1 MGNIVEKKAFW
12 VILIVSFVLL
22 IGGLIFALVMT
33 IKYGEPGETKEEDN
47 KVAFGTVR
55 ENNAFLDFCNDE
67 NLYALDANLASN
79 PITRITVVTDAG
91 SNAITDANQIKDIWN
106 TIKAMKIADAS
117 SEGVTPAHY
126 TLIFSRNNGS
136 DQLITFQSPTLLTV
150 NNKNYNIS
158 DSAGLFG
165 KI

>member
-33 IKYGEPGETKEEDN
+33 IKYGEPGEPKEEDN

-79 PITRITVVTDAG
+79 PITRITVVTDSG
-91 SNAITDANQIKDIWN
+91 SNAITDANQINDIWN

>member
-33 IKYGEPGETKEEDN
+33 IKYGEPGATKEEDN
-47 KVAFGTVR
+47 KVEFGTVR
-55 ENNAFLDFCNDE
+55 ENNDFLDFCNDE

-79 PITRITVVTDAG
+79 PITRITVVTDSG
-91 SNAITDANQIKDIWN
+91 SNAITDANQINDIWN

>member
-1 MGNIVEKKAFW
+1 MGNLTEKKAFW
-12 VILIVSFVLL
+12 IILIIAFALL
-22 IGGLIFALVMT
+22 IAGLIFGLVMT

-91 SNAITDANQIKDIWN
+91 SNAITDANQINDIWN

>member
-12 VILIVSFVLL
+12 VILIITFVLL

-33 IKYGEPGETKEEDN
+33 IKYGEPGEPKEEDK
-47 KVAFGTVR
+47 KVSFGTVR

-79 PITRITVVTDAG
+79 PITRITVVTDSG
-91 SNAITDANQIKDIWN
+91 SNAITDANQINDIWN

>member
-33 IKYGEPGETKEEDN
+33 IKYGEPGEPKREE

-79 PITRITVVTDAG
+79 PITRITVVTDSG
-91 SNAITDANQIKDIWN
+91 SNAITDANQINDIWN

>member
-1 MGNIVEKKAFW
+1 
-12 VILIVSFVLL
+12 
-22 IGGLIFALVMT
+22 MT

-79 PITRITVVTDAG
+79 PITRITVVTDSG
-91 SNAITDANQIKDIWN
+91 SNAITDANQINDVWN
-106 TIKAMKIADAS
+106 TVKAMKIADAS

>member
-12 VILIVSFVLL
+12 VILIISFVLL

-33 IKYGEPGETKEEDN
+33 IKYGEPGEPKEEE
-47 KVAFGTVR
+47 KVGFGVVR

-79 PITRITVVTDAG
+79 PITRITVVTDSG
-91 SNAITDANQIKDIWN
+91 SNAITDANQINDIWN

>member
-33 IKYGEPGETKEEDN
+33 IKYGEPGEPKLEE

-79 PITRITVVTDAG
+79 PITRITVVTDSG
-91 SNAITDANQIKDIWN
+91 SNAITDANQINDIWN

-126 TLIFSRNNGS
+126 TLILSRNNGS

-158 DSAGLFG
+158 DSAGLFD

>member
-33 IKYGEPGETKEEDN
+33 IKYGEPGEPKQEE

-79 PITRITVVTDAG
+79 PITRITVVTDSG
-91 SNAITDANQIKDIWN
+91 SNAITDANQINDIWN

-126 TLIFSRNNGS
+126 TLIISRNNGS